1 MDIAGLLVSVIA
13 GAAGGNGAGALMK
26 DKSLGTLWN
35 SVAGVAGG
43 AGVSALLPAILPA
56 IGTIMQ
62 GGSLDIGAILSQL
75 VGGGVG
81 GAIVMVVVALIKNAI
96 SKKA

>member
-1 MDIAGLLVSVIA
+1 MDIAGLLISIVA
-13 GAAGGNGAGALMK
+13 GAAGGNAAGALMK

-35 SVAGVAGG
+35 SVSGVVGG
-43 AGVSALLPAILPA
+43 AGVSALLPVILPA
-56 IGTIMQ
+56 IGTIAQ

-81 GAIVMVVVALIKNAI
+81 GAVIMVVVALIKNAI

>member
-1 MDIAGLLVSVIA
+1 MDIAGLLVGVIA
-13 GAAGGNGAGALMK
+13 GAAGGNAAGALMK

-43 AGVSALLPAILPA
+43 AGVRALLPVLLPA

-75 VGGGVG
+75 VGGGG
-81 GAIVMVVVALIKNAI
+81 SGAIVMAVVALIKNAI
-96 SKKA
+96 SKEA

>member
-1 MDIAGLLVSVIA
+1 
-13 GAAGGNGAGALMK
+13 
-26 DKSLGTLWN
+26 
-35 SVAGVAGG
+35 
-43 AGVSALLPAILPA
+43 
-56 IGTIMQ
+56 MQ

-81 GAIVMVVVALIKNAI
+81 GAIVMAVVALIKNAI

>member
-13 GAAGGNGAGALMK
+13 GAAGGNAAGALMK

-43 AGVSALLPAILPA
+43 AGVSALLPVLLPA

-62 GGSLDIGAILSQL
+62 GGSLDIDAILSQL

-81 GAIVMVVVALIKNAI
+81 GAIVMAVVALIKNAI